1 MRFILHIGIN
11 KTGTSSLQKTFS
23 ENADALRALGICY
36 PETGRG
42 GGAAHHDLSRALKG
56 MPAERL
62 GLPAAWREDFI
73 AEAESCPTCLVSSED
88 FATMPDPAMAATLFP
103 PGETRVV
110 VYLREHVS
118 HLVSWYQQYIHS
130 TPSSLDFS
138 DFTKLNRKAFHSILD
153 GWARVYGS
161 ENLVVRLYDRAA
173 LTNSDIVSDFAS
185 SVFPQAQAKLSE
197 TGRANNPSLAGN
209 LFFLKRALNL
219 VSSREALTSR
229 IQHELSRLTLFDPTF
244 QGRIPVDAATVSDL
258 AAQFARDRK
267 ALTRDFD
274 IALRPPKGAIEGPAS
289 PDLSRLRADIE
300 LIRSEA
306 VKRNFQIVPLIDRLL
321 AGFAP
326 GG

>member
-11 KTGTSSLQKTFS
+11 KTGTSSLQRTLS
-23 ENADALRALGICY
+23 ENAGALRAAGICY

-62 GLPAAWREDFI
+62 GLPPAWREAFL
-73 AEAESCPTCLVSSED
+73 AEAESCATCVVSSED
-88 FATMPDPAMAATLFP
+88 FATMPDPAKAATLFP

-138 DFTKLNRKAFHSILD
+138 DFAKLNRKAFKSILD
-153 GWARVYGS
+153 AWARVYGS
-161 ENLVVRLYDRAA
+161 ESLVVRLYDRAA
-173 LTNSDIVSDFAS
+173 LTNSDIVADFAS
-185 SVFPQAQAKLSE
+185 SVLPQARPLLSE
-197 TGRANNPSLAGN
+197 TARANNPSLAGN

-219 VSSREALTSR
+219 VSSGAELTR
-229 IQHELSRLTLFDPTF
+229 RVQHELSRLALFDPTF
-244 QGRIPVDAATVSDL
+244 QGRIPVDAATVAHL
-258 AAQFARDRK
+258 AAQFSEDRK
-267 ALTRDFD
+267 AFARDFGID
-274 IALRPPKGAIEGPAS
+274 MAPPSGAIEGPAA
-289 PDLSRLRADIE
+289 PDLSRLRSDIE

-306 VKRNFQIVPLIDRLL
+306 AKRDFDIVPLIDRLL
-321 AGFAP
+321 DAFSPAA
-326 GG
+326 

>member
-1 MRFILHIGIN
+1 M
-11 KTGTSSLQKTFS
+11 
-23 ENADALRALGICY
+23 GICY

-62 GLPAAWREDFI
+62 GLPAAWREAFL

-110 VYLREHVS
+110 VYVREHVR
-118 HLVSWYQQYIHS
+118 HLLSWYQQAIHS
-130 TPSSLDFS
+130 RAVCLDFAEFARHYRKNFHTILS
-138 DFTKLNRKAFHSILD
+138 RWADVYGRSNIVARPYDRTLFPDGDIFNDFTVNALPDAGNI
-153 GWARVYGS
+153 
-161 ENLVVRLYDRAA
+161 VRSAPA
-173 LTNSDIVSDFAS
+173 EA
-185 SVFPQAQAKLSE
+185 
-197 TGRANNPSLAGN
+197 NPSLAGN
-209 LFFLKRALNL
+209 LLFLKLLLNITLGEQSSQERVLSESLALASL
-219 VSSREALTSR
+219 DPSFRGVFPASAETVA
-229 IQHELSRLTLFDPTF
+229 RL
-244 QGRIPVDAATVSDL
+244 RSHAR
-258 AAQFARDRK
+258 RDRD
-267 ALTRDFD
+267 ALARDFD

-289 PDLSRLRADIE
+289 PDLSRLRADID